1 MIYLAT
7 WTMQVGAAWLMTIY
21 DPSPLMVGLVQ
32 TALALPF
39 FLFSLPAGM
48 ITDRMD
54 RRRMLLML
62 QAFNLSTSLV
72 LVVMLVTGTLG
83 PWSLLALTFL
93 YGTGLAMGIPASQ
106 AVMADVVP
114 LRDLPLAI
122 TLNSI
127 SFNAGRSVGPAIA
140 GLVFSL
146 AQPVFLFVGNAA
158 AYAVAL
164 MAFRRLPPTT
174 KRNAPEPFWRG
185 VLLTFT
191 YSAGSPVLRV
201 LMLRG
206 FMFMACASAL
216 WALLPLIV
224 SKEAGGGAGTFGLLI
239 GCLGAGAVLGGAI
252 LPRLRRRYSN
262 EGLAVRATLAYAVAM
277 LATAVVGQAW
287 MLYVALLVGG
297 VGWLLFNTLV
307 FALVQMSVPAT
318 LRGRCIALYLVVLQ
332 GGMATGGAIW
342 GVVAQKLALNGA
354 LLIATAL
361 IVFSCLLGL
370 LFPIKNEE

>member
-1 MIYLAT
+1 MSSTNAPQTSLWSPLRYPEFRAIWFAGLMIYLAT

-48 ITDRMD
+48 IADRMD
-54 RRRMLLML
+54 RRRMLLTL
-62 QAFNLSTSLV
+62 QAFNLTTSVV
-72 LVVMLVTGTLG
+72 LVVMLITGTLG
-83 PWSLLALTFL
+83 AWSLLVLTFL

-114 LRDLPLAI
+114 HRDLPLAI

-146 AQPVFLFVGNAA
+146 TQPVFLFIGNAV
-158 AYAVAL
+158 AYGVAL
-164 MAFRRLPPTT
+164 MAYRKLPVVIQHHTH
-174 KRNAPEPFWRG
+174 EPFWRG
-185 VLLTFT
+185 VLLAFT
-191 YSAGSPVLRV
+191 YSANSPMLRV

-216 WALLPLIV
+216 WALLPLMV
-224 SKEAGGGAGTFGLLI
+224 SEQAGGGAGTYGLMV
-239 GCLGAGAVLGGAI
+239 GCLGAGAVVGGAM

-262 EGLAVRATLAYAVAM
+262 EGLALRATLAYAVAM
-277 LATAVVGQAW
+277 VVTALVSLPW
-287 MLYVALLVGG
+287 MLYIALLVGG
-297 VGWLLFNTLV
+297 AGWLLFNTLV
-307 FALVQMSVPAT
+307 FALVQLSVPASI
-318 LRGRCIALYLVVLQ
+318 RGRCIALYLVILQ
-332 GGMATGGAIW
+332 GGMAAGGALW
-342 GVVAQKLALNGA
+342 G
-354 LLIATAL
+354 LI
-361 IVFSCLLGL
+361 GQ
-370 LFPIKNEE
+370 